1 MNHKMFFNLLE
12 QKAISRQTSWQIEN
26 HTINFNGKI
35 WTFGNHKTGEV
46 FHSQEPWT
54 LEKVRELL
62 NL

>member
-1 MNHKMFFNLLE
+1 MNHKIFFHLLE
-12 QKAISRQTSWQIEN
+12 QKTISRETCWEIAC

-35 WTFGNHKTGEV
+35 WTFGNNKTGEV